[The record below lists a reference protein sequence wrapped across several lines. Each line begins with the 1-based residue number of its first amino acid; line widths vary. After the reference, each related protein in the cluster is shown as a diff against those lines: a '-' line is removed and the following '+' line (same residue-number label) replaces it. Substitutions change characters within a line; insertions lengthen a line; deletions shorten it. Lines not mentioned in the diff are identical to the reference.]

1 MKMIQKY
8 VEHIEE
14 ELEGAK
20 EYAEKSV
27 ESKVRGDMNKANK
40 YKEMANDEL
49 HHASI
54 IHEFAV
60 AEIEALRKIYT
71 PPSFMLEKWN
81 KAHAEYVEQAA
92 WIKQMLNM

>member
-8 VEHIEE
+8 VDHIED

-20 EYAEKSV
+20 EYAEKAV
-27 ESKVRGDMNKANK
+27 ECKVRGDTTKASK

-60 AEIEALRKIYT
+60 AEIEELRKIYT
-71 PPSFMLEKWN
+71 PPTAMLDKWN

-92 WIKQMLNM
+92 WIRQMLAM